1 MKEFFLHL
9 VILKK
14 TRFAQEEEKKRY
26 LVIISNFPQGPFFS
40 WVYHCC
46 LALAKCFHLY
56 TDRNRKVNLLWAH
69 RVPFWEFEKK
79 NDNMVREYRPTLENI
94 PWWIEHDL
102 DFSLHIP
109 VYQVPVCSEQ
119 PEQLYLVALGTE
131 QKYCRRRWLMIDFS
145 FFDID
150 PVGSNYSALSFWSK
164 DNHTQQLLCVS
175 RNCKADIWY
184 ILHS

>member
-1 MKEFFLHL
+1 M
-9 VILKK
+9 
-14 TRFAQEEEKKRY
+14 
-26 LVIISNFPQGPFFS
+26 
-40 WVYHCC
+40 
-46 LALAKCFHLY
+46 
-56 TDRNRKVNLLWAH
+56 WAH

-175 RNCKADIWY
+175 RNCEADVWY